1 MGSSTSSIDFSD
13 LSMNSEERHLFDS
26 LPMIQNV
33 RQLLSIPF
41 MTQAVK
47 NLMENQAIFG
57 GEDTIY
63 HYKS

>member
-1 MGSSTSSIDFSD
+1 
-13 LSMNSEERHLFDS
+13 MNSEERHLFDS